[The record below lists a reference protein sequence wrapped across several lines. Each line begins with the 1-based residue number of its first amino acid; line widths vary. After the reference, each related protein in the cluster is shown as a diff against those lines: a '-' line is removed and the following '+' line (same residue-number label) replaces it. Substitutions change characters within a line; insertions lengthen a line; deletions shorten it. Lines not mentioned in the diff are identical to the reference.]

1 LICGQEINAAL
12 ADPKMQV
19 RLAVLGG
26 GTALQGSPTDYGKL
40 ITDEAEK
47 WGKVIRAANIKVE

>member
-12 ADPKMQV
+12 ADPKTQV

-47 WGKVIRAANIKVE
+47 WGKGDPGRQH